1 MSQWLIGLIG
11 IVYFVVCIDLYR
23 QGKPDLALM
32 FLGYCVAQWG
42 VLWAALK

>member
-1 MSQWLIGLIG
+1 MSQWLIGVIG